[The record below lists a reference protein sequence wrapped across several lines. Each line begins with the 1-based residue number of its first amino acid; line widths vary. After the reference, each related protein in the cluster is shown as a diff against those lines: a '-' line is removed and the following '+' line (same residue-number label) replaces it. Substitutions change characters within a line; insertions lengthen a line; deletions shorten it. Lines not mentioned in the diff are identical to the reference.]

1 MYLRRLVLH
10 NFRNLE
16 HVEIL
21 PDKRFNVLWGANAQ
35 GKTNILEGI
44 YLLGH
49 LKSFRGSPGSEM
61 IRRQMPAG
69 RLLAEVMRGNVL
81 TTIELTFQGQQKS
94 ARINGKTVSKS
105 SEFLGLFPTILFSP
119 EEVGLA
125 RGYPAGRRALLDRA
139 AFQAD
144 PSFLE
149 RARAYQRCLQQRN
162 QLLKEGCDTS
172 QLSPW
177 NENLILTGARLRLD
191 RIGYLQRLVPQLQE
205 IYRQITAGKEEAD
218 LHYPTPAGSEEE
230 LREGFRR
237 ELEQVAVQEK
247 RLGRT
252 LVGPHRDDPYFLV
265 GGHSLRQYGS
275 QGQQRSYMLAFKT
288 AQIIDL
294 ETIIGQQPVL
304 LLDDMT
310 GELDRQRQDFFF
322 KFLRSRQG
330 QVFVTATE
338 LQVLCNKGFDD
349 VRSFRVSEGSLKDVA
364 CQ

>member
-16 HVEIL
+16 RVEVL
-21 PDKRFNVLWGANAQ
+21 PDRRFNVLWGANAQ

-44 YLLGH
+44 YLLGN
-49 LKSFRGSPGSEM
+49 LKSFRGTPGSEL
-61 IRRQMPAG
+61 IRRHMTAG
-69 RLLAEVMRGNVL
+69 RLLGEVMSGEVM
-81 TTIELTFQGQQKS
+81 TSIELTFQGQQKS
-94 ARINGKTVSKS
+94 ARVNGKSVTKS

-125 RGYPAGRRALLDRA
+125 RGYPAGRRALIDRA

-162 QLLKEGCDTS
+162 QLLKEGCDAA

-191 RIGYLQRLVPQLQE
+191 RIRYLQRLVPQLRE
-205 IYRQITAGKEEAD
+205 IYRQITAGREEAD
-218 LHYPTPAGSEEE
+218 LQYPTPAGTEVE
-230 LREGFRR
+230 LRERYRR
-237 ELEQVAVQEK
+237 ELEQVTVQEK

-275 QGQQRSYMLAFKT
+275 QGQQRSFMLAFKT

-294 ETIIGQQPVL
+294 ETTIGHQPVL

-310 GELDRQRQDFFF
+310 GELDRQRQEFFF
-322 KFLRSRQG
+322 QFLRSRQG
-330 QVFVTATE
+330 QVFITATE
-338 LQVLCNKGFDD
+338 LQALCNKGFDD
-349 VRSFRVSEGSLKDVA
+349 VRSFQVSEGNLQDVA